1 MYQTINWKR
10 VIINLVALALII
22 TIALL
27 YFFTDIF
34 RTKRGAFY
42 KYFNNIPTM
51 LKVVDSNDYADY
63 KKAKKQYA
71 YTREA
76 EMTIQSSEN
85 YADSNILD
93 KIKYVITSN
102 VNDKAGRMSTDIEIK
117 NGNNSVNK
125 TTIRRDKEVYGIYNP
140 EIVTGYVVVKNNG
153 LENVWKALD
162 VDYASQ
168 IIMFNIDEFND
179 ISKTE
184 KKHLSDFFKLI
195 KQVPNTSYQKERN
208 KDITIDGE
216 EYTANAYILDLD
228 EEETKE
234 LEIQLID
241 KLKSDSILM
250 NYFTSK
256 MRLLNLGEDYTD
268 INMFNQKLNTRMSK
282 LQSGELKEK
291 PVKITIYE
299 NKRNNIRTEIKYGD
313 DTYILENIIKDD
325 SQKVSFKKNDEYTYK
340 IGRKENEHYI
350 YVENNSDLKQSVEIT
365 YHQEGNLN
373 DNTVSNV
380 ATIVRTEGIKKV
392 TYLYKDKVKFSNDV
406 VIPDIDLSL
415 AVILTDYKEE
425 SIRSFFKD
433 LKVKINKVYVQ
444 KGAEIGIS
452 LDPIF
457 K

>member
-1 MYQTINWKR
+1 
-10 VIINLVALALII
+10 
-22 TIALL
+22 
-27 YFFTDIF
+27 
-34 RTKRGAFY
+34 
-42 KYFNNIPTM
+42 
-51 LKVVDSNDYADY
+51 
-63 KKAKKQYA
+63 
-71 YTREA
+71 
-76 EMTIQSSEN
+76 
-85 YADSNILD
+85 
-93 KIKYVITSN
+93 
-102 VNDKAGRMSTDIEIK
+102 
-117 NGNNSVNK
+117 
-125 TTIRRDKEVYGIYNP
+125 
-140 EIVTGYVVVKNNG
+140 
-153 LENVWKALD
+153 
-162 VDYASQ
+162 
-168 IIMFNIDEFND
+168 
-179 ISKTE
+179 
-184 KKHLSDFFKLI
+184 
-195 KQVPNTSYQKERN
+195 
-208 KDITIDGE
+208 
-216 EYTANAYILDLD
+216 
-228 EEETKE
+228 
-234 LEIQLID
+234 
-241 KLKSDSILM
+241 M

>member
-10 VIINLVALALII
+10 VVINLVALALII

-195 KQVPNTSYQKERN
+195 KQVPNTSYPKERN

-216 EYTANAYILDLD
+216 DYIANAYILDLD